1 MFHKYV
7 NLLHGFAY
15 EPDHNCLD
23 ISWFLGIA
31 TLRWKDGP
39 WQQALWFCL
48 VISRRF
54 ADRKWRFKPTQK
66 KTGSLW
72 FYHPSIHPARSIHL
86 GEVDQISRTL
96 ISRTLG
102 IMVGFLFGTSPP
114 FMAARFQVR
123 DKFTQIHRSNQRPA
137 DNPTPSQPDD
147 RDHGRPTRA
156 WALIHEWHLMRHCH
170 VRWSTSKTSPFEA
183 EETWLMS
190 FSAESWSQFLVWTC
204 WADFKYIE
212 KHKLDG
218 QYERLSTFV
227 DWGVLNFRQFKVK
240 RLLKSCWPWISFTN
254 AYKCL
259 YVKVE

>member
-15 EPDHNCLD
+15 EPDHNWLD

-39 WQQALWFCL
+39 WQQVLWFCL

-54 ADRKWRFKPTQK
+54 ADRKWRFKPTK
-66 KTGSLW
+66 KKAGSLW
-72 FYHPSIHPARSIHL
+72 FYHPSIHPSGWSWSDLPNPGNHGR
-86 GEVDQISRTL
+86 
-96 ISRTLG
+96 
-102 IMVGFLFGTSPP
+102 FLYAKSSP

-137 DNPTPSQPDD
+137 DNPKPSQPDD

-218 QYERLSTFV
+218 QYER
-227 DWGVLNFRQFKVK
+227 
-240 RLLKSCWPWISFTN
+240 
-254 AYKCL
+254 
-259 YVKVE
+259 